1 MTIQRL
7 KIIGVMGSHALLE
20 GQDAFAVSLG
30 QLIARLGCDLL
41 TGGGTGAMEAVC
53 KAFTEVAD
61 RRGRCIGI
69 IPARVSLR
77 DGVYERKANYPN
89 RYVEVPIYTH
99 LDKSGAE
106 GLQLRSRNH
115 VNALTSD
122 AIVVLEGG
130 DGTVSEA
137 YLAVRYRNPI
147 IAFLSDPDRMPAL
160 DSLGVK
166 KTNRI
171 EEVEAFLQAEVSG
184 GPDPRFALMQVERP
198 AQLLEPD
205 F

>member
-1 MTIQRL
+1 MTVQRL
-7 KIIGVMGSHALLE
+7 KIIGVMASNTLGE
-20 GQDAFAVSLG
+20 GQEAFAVSLG
-30 QLIARLGCDLL
+30 ELIARLGCDLL

-53 KAFTEVAD
+53 KAFTGVAD

-99 LDKSGAE
+99 VDKSGAE
-106 GLQLRSRNH
+106 GLLLRSRNH
-115 VNALTSD
+115 INALTSD
-122 AIVVLEGG
+122 AIVILEGS
-130 DGTVSEA
+130 DGTLSEA
-137 YLAVRYRNPI
+137 HLAVRYRKPV
-147 IAFLSDPDRMPAL
+147 IAFLSDPSRMPAL
-160 DSLGVK
+160 DSLPVK

-171 EEVEAFLQAEVSG
+171 EDVEAFIQSAVSS
-184 GPDPRFALMQVERP
+184 GPAPSFSLIEVERP
-198 AQLLEPD
+198 AQLLGPD